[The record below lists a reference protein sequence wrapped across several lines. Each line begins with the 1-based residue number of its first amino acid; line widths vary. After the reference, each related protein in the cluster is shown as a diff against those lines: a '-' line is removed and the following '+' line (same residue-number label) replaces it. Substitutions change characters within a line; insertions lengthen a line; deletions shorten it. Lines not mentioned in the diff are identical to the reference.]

1 MSSRSPTYR
10 LRSVRQRALSCI
22 PCVIGRFCLRCRAD
36 NRQGGWNCCAL
47 NPRVALRHLT
57 LPQVKI
63 IDASRVSFAVKG
75 GGHIMNPGFSSTKG
89 VHISLNKFRD
99 IKYTE
104 KKKCAQLFTR
114 VT

>member
-1 MSSRSPTYR
+1 
-10 LRSVRQRALSCI
+10 
-22 PCVIGRFCLRCRAD
+22 
-36 NRQGGWNCCAL
+36 
-47 NPRVALRHLT
+47 
-57 LPQVKI
+57 
-63 IDASRVSFAVKG
+63 
-75 GGHIMNPGFSSTKG
+75 MNPGFSSTKG